1 MNPNTPIQST
11 RCTGRLCSAP
21 LRLGKTLVLA
31 VARALARER
40 SARWVLAALALAI
53 LASGCAESRL
63 LREDPGFSAES
74 LRKGGLAVLGVVQ
87 VDEVAQARPPLIA
100 ALERVLTG
108 ARKDIPLVRAD
119 QVRAALPDSAMRLF
133 LLGYQ
138 MRGDP
143 DSLWLARAASAVRPL
158 ARYGI
163 LARVEGTSVRYGT
176 RNVPSSIATGEGGQD
191 LRVTGRD
198 VRVQASV
205 YDLATGAL
213 VYRAKFFAGSD
224 EAPNFRPVSADTLN
238 PDSLPPLPPRGPS
251 QTFRPGMTYPT
262 PGPSDSPSDFGYPE
276 APSLARAAET
286 AFLILARSLPGGP
299 PPP

>member
-1 MNPNTPIQST
+1 M
-11 RCTGRLCSAP
+11 
-21 LRLGKTLVLA
+21 
-31 VARALARER
+31 
-40 SARWVLAALALAI
+40 AAAA
-53 LASGCAESRL
+53 LASGCATESKL

-74 LRKGGLAVLGVVQ
+74 LQKGGLAVLGVVQ

-163 LARVEGTSVRYGT
+163 LARVEGTSIRYGT
-176 RNVPSSIATGEGGQD
+176 RNVPPSIATGEGGQD

-198 VRVQASV
+198 ARVQATV
-205 YDLATGAL
+205 YDLATGAI
-213 VYRAKFFAGSD
+213 VYRAKFIGASD
-224 EAPNFRPVSADTLN
+224 EAPNLRPASADTLN
-238 PDSLPPLPPRGPS
+238 PDSLPPMQPTRGPS
-251 QTFRPGMTYPT
+251 QRFMPGTNYPI

-276 APSLARAAET
+276 APSVARAAEN

-299 PPP
+299 APP

>member
-1 MNPNTPIQST
+1 M
-11 RCTGRLCSAP
+11 
-21 LRLGKTLVLA
+21 LRVARPHTAGAARGFARLA
-31 VARALARER
+31 VA
-40 SARWVLAALALAI
+40 VLAAV
-53 LASGCAESRL
+53 LASGCATESKL

-87 VDEVAQARPPLIA
+87 VDEVVQARPPLIA

-119 QVRAALPDSAMRLF
+119 QVRAALPDPAMRLF

-143 DSLWLARAASAVRPL
+143 DSLWLARAASAARPL

-163 LARVEGTSVRYGT
+163 LARVEGTSIRYGT

-198 VRVQASV
+198 VRVVATV
-205 YDLATGAL
+205 YDLGTGAI
-213 VYRAKFFAGSD
+213 VYRAKFIGGSD
-224 EAPNFRPVSADTLN
+224 EAPNFRPPPADTLN
-238 PDSLPPLPPRGPS
+238 PDSLPPMQPQRGPS

-262 PGPSDSPSDFGYPE
+262 PGPSDSPYDLGYPE
-276 APSLARAAET
+276 APSVARAAES

-299 PPP
+299 APP